1 MNLTLQVV
9 LSGLAAGGLYG
20 LLAIGYSMLYRLTGI
35 VHFALGDLVGLAVFT
50 TLLVSAGLTPATH
63 ETAGGRFALG
73 VVVGIAVTVVVGVA
87 TYFLAVHLYL
97 VRASTIGWIG
107 ATIAVAFA
115 IRATLGAIFTR
126 PAYAVPDPFGLDR
139 VGRDGVVTV
148 AGATFQLRSLVVFA
162 VALALAGLV
171 AFVVERTRFGSGLA
185 AISADVDAA
194 RLVGVP
200 VDRFVGIAFG
210 AAGALAAVAALVAA
224 PGAPFSVDT
233 GTLLGLKGLVAAV
246 AVGFASPW
254 RSFAAGVA
262 LGIVETALAN
272 ASFLGPE
279 YRDVVP
285 IAAVIVLLALRR
297 RPDLTEAEA

>member
-35 VHFALGDLVGLAVFT
+35 VHFALGDLVGLAVFA
-50 TLLVSAGLTPATH
+50 TLLVSVGLDPATH
-63 ETAGGRFALG
+63 QTGGARFALG
-73 VVVGIAVTVVVGVA
+73 VVVGIAVTVALGVG

-97 VRASTIGWIG
+97 VRGSTIGWIG

-115 IRATLGAIFTR
+115 IRAVLGAIFTQ
-126 PAYAVPDPFGLDR
+126 PAYAVPDPFRIGRL
-139 VGRDGVVTV
+139 GRDGVVSIG
-148 AGATFQLRSLVVFA
+148 GASFQVRSLVVFA

-171 AFVVERTRFGSGLA
+171 AWAVERTRFGRGLE
-185 AISADVDAA
+185 AISSDVEAA

-200 VDRFVGIAFG
+200 VDRFVGVAFG
-210 AAGALAAVAALVAA
+210 AAGAIAAVAALVAA

-254 RSFAAGVA
+254 RSFAAGIVLGVLETGIANTSA
-262 LGIVETALAN
+262 LGPA
-272 ASFLGPE
+272 
-279 YRDVVP
+279 YRDVLP
-285 IAAVIVLLALRR
+285 LAAVVILLALRR
-297 RPDLTEAEA
+297 RTDVVEAEA